1 MVVKISDQDLEKF
14 IGEVI
19 EENRSAVADY
29 KDNPVKVE
37 NFFIGSLMKKTQ
49 GKANVEKARPIIH
62 ELLERS
68 VR

>member
-1 MVVKISDQDLEKF
+1 MVVKMSDEDLARF
-14 IGEVI
+14 I
-19 EENRSAVADY
+19 EEVMSENSGAIADY

-62 ELLERS
+62 QRLENS
-68 VR
+68 IK